1 MAKAFRLQRVLEHRE
16 QIELVQ
22 QGVVTQ
28 ARLATERAQEALTA
42 LHDSDASEAARRAAL
57 ARGAVDM
64 GDTTR
69 SQAYRE
75 YLEVAIEAQDEEV
88 VELRGAL
95 HDEERALLT
104 RRQERRAL
112 EKLRERH
119 EAQIAEEARRADT
132 WLMDEI
138 ATGRTARKASG

>member
-28 ARLATERAQEALTA
+28 ARQATERAERALTA
-42 LHDSDASEAARRAAL
+42 LHDRDASEAARRTAL
-57 ARGAVDM
+57 TRGEVDLGDAV
-64 GDTTR
+64 R

-75 YLEVAIEAQDEEV
+75 HLEVVIATQDEEV
-88 VELRGAL
+88 IGLQGAL
-95 HDEERALLT
+95 REEERALLT

-112 EKLRERH
+112 EMLRERH
-119 EAQIAEEARRADT
+119 EGRIAEEARRADT
-132 WLMDEI
+132 RLMDEI
-138 ATGRTARKASG
+138 AAGQSARRASG

>member
-1 MAKAFRLQRVLEHRE
+1 MAKAFRLQQVLEHRE

-28 ARLATERAQEALTA
+28 ARLATERAQAALTA
-42 LHDSDASEAARRAAL
+42 LHDSDASEAARRGAL
-57 ARGAVDM
+57 TRGAVDM
-64 GDTTR
+64 GDAAR
-69 SQAYRE
+69 SQAYRAH
-75 YLEVAIEAQDEEV
+75 LEVAIEAQDEEV
-88 VELRGAL
+88 IELQGAL

-119 EAQIAEEARRADT
+119 EARIAEEARRADT
-132 WLMDEI
+132 RLMDEI
-138 ATGRTARKASG
+138 ATGRTARKANG

>member
-28 ARLATERAQEALTA
+28 ARLATERAQEVLIAM
-42 LHDSDASEAARRAAL
+42 HESDASEAARREAL
-57 ARGAVDM
+57 TRGAVDM
-64 GDTTR
+64 GDAAR

-75 YLEVAIEAQDEEV
+75 HLEVVIAAQGEEV
-88 VELRGAL
+88 GELQGAQR
-95 HDEERALLT
+95 DEERALLT

-119 EAQIAEEARRADT
+119 EARIAEEARRADT

-138 ATGRTARKASG
+138 ATGQSARRVSG

>member
-1 MAKAFRLQRVLEHRE
+1 MTKAFRLQRVLQYRE

-28 ARLATERAQEALTA
+28 ARQAAERAERALTA
-42 LHDSDASEAARRAAL
+42 LHDRDASEAARRTAL
-57 ARGAVDM
+57 KRGEVDLGDAV
-64 GDTTR
+64 R

-75 YLEVAIEAQDEEV
+75 YLEVVIVAQHEEV
-88 VELRGAL
+88 NGLQGAL
-95 HDEERALLT
+95 RDEERALLT

-119 EAQIAEEARRADT
+119 AARIAEEARRADT
-132 WLMDEI
+132 RLMDEI
-138 ATGRTARKASG
+138 AAGQSARRARG